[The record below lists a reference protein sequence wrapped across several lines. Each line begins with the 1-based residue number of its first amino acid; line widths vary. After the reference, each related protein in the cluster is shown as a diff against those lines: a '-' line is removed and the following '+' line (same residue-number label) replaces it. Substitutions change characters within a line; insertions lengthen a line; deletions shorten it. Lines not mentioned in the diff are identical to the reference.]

1 MNVITYVI
9 IMKIYVKIL
18 ILIFYYSCILK
29 SSKLRVSCFCGP
41 VGFPAY
47 IQYHSPAIDN
57 LLII

>member
-1 MNVITYVI
+1 
-9 IMKIYVKIL
+9 MKIYVKIL